1 MFVLELLI
9 CTNVGILIQ
18 FYGNNGKLWTILFL
32 SLVSMLIY
40 KHYIFDPIKIPS
52 EQVTK
57 LPPKLFMLFSRVP

>member
-9 CTNVGILIQ
+9 CTNVEILIQ
-18 FYGNNGKLWTILFL
+18 FYGSNGKLWTILFL

-40 KHYIFDPIKIPS
+40 KHYIFDPITIPS